1 MNEDKSRSLGAFVN
15 QGYKEWH
22 NIKEKELRHSGNS
35 YHLQPVHSADGIIA
49 KFENPANIIPVQ
61 VNEVLKERHQV
72 YKKIVE
78 ALARVIH
85 LLGKQW
91 HALCVHR
98 EGPKA
103 AAGKNQG
110 NFLALVREIADYY
123 PLLEKHL
130 EDPLHKDVTYLS
142 PKSQNELID
151 IIGIRIIQKKLVDEI
166 IEAGMHSISAD
177 EVTAS
182 NDEILSICLRYV
194 NKQFE
199 ICEVF
204 MMFVELERITG
215 ECIAKALL
223 KFYKDAGINVT
234 ECKGQ
239 CYDGASN
246 MQPQKKGAASYI
258 SKDLLSAIAAPCCSH
273 NLNLSLATSSKIPII
288 DNITETYKAV
298 TIFFNTSPK
307 REGLLEHIFC
317 LRCISTQK
325 QKVLIGLC
333 KTRWSER
340 DIAYE
345 HFYLPIPLPL
355 IVETF
360 EVIKARILKG
370 MILTIFTRMVGT
382 LKQSKMPQA
391 ICMP

>member
-1 MNEDKSRSLGAFVN
+1 MET
-15 QGYKEWH
+15 
-22 NIKEKELRHSGNS
+22 
-35 YHLQPVHSADGIIA
+35 
-49 KFENPANIIPVQ
+49 
-61 VNEVLKERHQV
+61 
-72 YKKIVE
+72 
-78 ALARVIH
+78 LARVIH
-85 LLGKQW
+85 LLGKQG
-91 HALCVHR
+91 LVLRGHR

-110 NFLALVREIADYY
+110 NFLALVRETAHYY
-123 PLLEKHL
+123 PLLKKHL
-130 EDPLHKDVTYLS
+130 EDPLRKDVTYLS

-151 IIGIRIIQKKLVDEI
+151 IIGIRIIQKNLVDEI
-166 IEAGMHSISAD
+166 REAGMHSISAD

-182 NDEILSICLRYV
+182 NDEISSICLRYV

-204 MMFVELERITG
+204 MFVELERITG
-215 ECIAKALL
+215 EFIAKALL
-223 KFYKDAGINVT
+223 KFYKDAGINVR

-246 MQPQKKGAASYI
+246 MQSQKKGAASYI
-258 SKDLLSAIAAPCCSH
+258 SKESPSVIVTHCCNH
-273 NLNLSLATSSKIPII
+273 NLNLSLATSCKIPII

-317 LRCISTQK
+317 LRCISAQK
-325 QKVLIGLC
+325 RKVLIGLC

-345 HFYLPIPLPL
+345 HFYLAIPS
-355 IVETF
+355 IVEAF
-360 EVIKARILKG
+360 EVIN
-370 MILTIFTRMVGT
+370 GT
-382 LKQSKMPQA
+382 HPEKNDFNNIYRWFAP
-391 ICMP
+391 

>member
-1 MNEDKSRSLGAFVN
+1 MPIPNSYDIGDIPKEKRKILTDHEKYTILKNRFVPDKKYVFGKTLKHGCNRSCKKDDLSDCFVYSSKEDSVFCIFCTLFLNDDKRRSPGAFVN

-35 YHLQPVHSADGIIA
+35 YHQQAVHGADGIIA
-49 KFENPANIIPVQ
+49 KFQNLAKPAIPVQ

-85 LLGKQW
+85 LLGKQG
-91 HALCVHR
+91 LGLRGHR

-110 NFLALVREIADYY
+110 NFLALVREIAHYY
-123 PLLEKHL
+123 PLLKKHL
-130 EDPLHKDVTYLS
+130 EDPLRKDVTYLS

-204 MMFVELERITG
+204 MFVELEKIAG
-215 ECIAKALL
+215 ECIAKAML
-223 KFYKDAGINVT
+223 KFFKDAGINVT

-239 CYDGASN
+239 CYDGAS
-246 MQPQKKGAASYI
+246 G
-258 SKDLLSAIAAPCCSH
+258 LGR
-273 NLNLSLATSSKIPII
+273 SS
-288 DNITETYKAV
+288 EY
-298 TIFFNTSPK
+298 
-307 REGLLEHIFC
+307 
-317 LRCISTQK
+317 
-325 QKVLIGLC
+325 
-333 KTRWSER
+333 
-340 DIAYE
+340 
-345 HFYLPIPLPL
+345 
-355 IVETF
+355 
-360 EVIKARILKG
+360 
-370 MILTIFTRMVGT
+370 
-382 LKQSKMPQA
+382 
-391 ICMP
+391 

>member
-1 MNEDKSRSLGAFVN
+1 M
-15 QGYKEWH
+15 
-22 NIKEKELRHSGNS
+22 
-35 YHLQPVHSADGIIA
+35 
-49 KFENPANIIPVQ
+49 Q

-85 LLGKQW
+85 LLGKQGL
-91 HALCVHR
+91 ALRGHR

-110 NFLALVREIADYY
+110 NFLALVREIAHYY
-123 PLLEKHL
+123 PLLKKHL
-130 EDPLHKDVTYLS
+130 EDPLPKDVTYLS

-204 MMFVELERITG
+204 MFVELERIAG

-223 KFYKDAGINVT
+223 KFYKDAGINVR

-239 CYDGASN
+239 CYDGASK
-246 MQPQKKGAASYI
+246 MQSQKKGAASYI
-258 SKDLLSAIAAPCCSH
+258 SKELPSAIVTHCCSH
-273 NLNLSLATSSKIPII
+273 NLNLSLATWYKIPII
-288 DNITETYKAV
+288 DNIKETYKAV

-317 LRCISTQK
+317 LRCISAQK
-325 QKVLIGLC
+325 RKVLTGLC
-333 KTRWSER
+333 KTLWSER
-340 DIAYE
+340 DIVYE
-345 HFYLPIPLPL
+345 HFYLAIAF
-355 IVETF
+355 IVEAF
-360 EVIKARILKG
+360 EVINGTHPERNDFNNINTDGWDPKTKQDA
-370 MILTIFTRMVGT
+370 TRYLHAVTKFEFIIGLVSISVSSAT
-382 LKQSKMPQA
+382 PISWYYTNPTSELN
-391 ICMP
+391 